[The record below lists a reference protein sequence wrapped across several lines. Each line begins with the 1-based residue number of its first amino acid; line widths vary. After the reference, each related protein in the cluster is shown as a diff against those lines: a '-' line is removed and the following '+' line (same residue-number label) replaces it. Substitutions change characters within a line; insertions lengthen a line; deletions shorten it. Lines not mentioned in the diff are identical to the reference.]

1 MPRSILIARVRVC
14 PFTCKARDLE
24 GTDASTRQLQP
35 SLPPTVLLLHLP
47 VPLSKR
53 RTATVMWNGNPHYLL
68 PYTAARPEQDRFRKA
83 GFAWRYIT
91 LIDPNRR
98 PYSPKNVAV

>member
-53 RTATVMWNGNPHYLL
+53 RTATVMWNGTPTIFCRTRLQGQSKTGL
-68 PYTAARPEQDRFRKA
+68 EKA
-83 GFAWRYIT
+83 GFCLALHNTYR
-91 LIDPNRR
+91 
-98 PYSPKNVAV
+98 S